1 MGVSGAMWSADGNLV
16 RHLTLGAQIHF
27 LPGFN
32 ESNFEK
38 EAGNYKEFHL
48 LIKGNKR

>member
-1 MGVSGAMWSADGNLV
+1 MGINRDIRSADDNLA
-16 RHLTLGAQIHF
+16 RQPALGVQINF

-32 ESNFEK
+32 KGNFE
-38 EAGNYKEFHL
+38 EETGNYKEFHL